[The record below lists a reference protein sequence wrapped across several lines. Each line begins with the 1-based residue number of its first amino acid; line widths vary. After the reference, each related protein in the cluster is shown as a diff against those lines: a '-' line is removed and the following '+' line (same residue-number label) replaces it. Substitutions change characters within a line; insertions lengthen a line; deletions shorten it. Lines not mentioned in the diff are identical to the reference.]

1 MEHVTVQGAAVPA
14 LGLGT
19 WQLTGER
26 CYDTVS
32 TALELG
38 YRHVDTAQYYGNER
52 QVGRAIADS
61 DVDRDDIFL
70 TTKIKPGDAA
80 RDDLLD
86 AARTSL
92 DRLGTDYVDL
102 LLLHWPNPLVDV
114 TETLGA
120 MATLREEGAIRHA
133 GVSNFSK
140 KRLQRARQVSPVPI
154 LTNQVGFHPH
164 RPRRELLAYCQEYDT
179 MLTAYSPLAHGGLID
194 EDVLRAIGGKY
205 DKSAPQVAL
214 RWAIQHHNVAAIP
227 KATSREHLAAN
238 IDVFDFTLTDDEM
251 QRITRP
257 STLKSGALFLKS
269 RLGV

>member
-1 MEHVTVQGAAVPA
+1 MEHVTVQGAEVPA

-19 WQLTGER
+19 WELTGEQ

-32 TALELG
+32 TALDLG

-61 DVDRDDIFL
+61 DVDREDVFL

-80 RDDLLD
+80 REDLLE

-102 LLLHWPNPLVDV
+102 LLLHWPNPLVDLE
-114 TETLGA
+114 ETLGA
-120 MATLREEGAIRHA
+120 MATLREAESIRHA

-205 DKSAPQVAL
+205 DKSAVQVAL
-214 RWAIQHHNVAAIP
+214 RWATQHHDVCVIP
-227 KATSREHLAAN
+227 KSTSREHLDQN
-238 IDVFDFTLTDDEM
+238 LDLFDFALDADEIE
-251 QRITRP
+251 RVARP
-257 STLKSGALFLKS
+257 SGLKTAETMLRGM
-269 RLGV
+269 LG